1 MRLLEVMR
9 KREGGGGRGRLRLER
24 QMEEFRDVLD

>member
-9 KREGGGGRGRLRLER
+9 KRGGGGERLRLER